1 MSNFLSRVGQSEV
14 LRAVVK
20 RTGLPLPIPAELLR
34 PAGPYVERPLDEWL
48 VLFAGAGELGRL
60 VARTLVQAG
69 ARPAVREES
78 VRAVF
83 AAADVKVDGELAVLR
98 NFDVLGDERLHGIV
112 IDATAVDSPASLRAV
127 YEVLHA
133 AVPALGASGRVVV
146 LARPHE
152 AAPSA
157 GAAAARRALEGCVR
171 SVAKEIG
178 RIGATANLV
187 VVDSG
192 AEDRAEAVLRFLL
205 ASSSAFV
212 SAQPLRVTAT
222 AAYDG
227 NATWVRPLAGKV
239 ALVTGAGR
247 GIGEATAATLA
258 GEGAHVVCVDRPED
272 GQLVRA
278 VAERVGGSA
287 LLADV
292 RAATAPEA
300 IARHLMTAHGGVDV
314 VVHNAGITRDKT
326 IARMD
331 AEAWE
336 SVVDVNLGAVER
348 ITAALREGCL
358 RDGARII
365 CLSSVAGIAGNVGQT
380 NYAAAKAGLIGLVQ
394 HLAGELAP
402 RGITV
407 NAVAPGFIETRM
419 TTTIP
424 LVVREMARR
433 LSALGQGGEPT
444 DVAQAITF
452 LATPAAAGLTGRVL
466 RVCGGA
472 LIGA

>member
-1 MSNFLSRVGQSEV
+1 MSSLLGNLVNSD
-14 LRAVVK
+14 VVRGVIK
-20 RTGLPLPIPAELLR
+20 RTGLPLPVPAELRR

-48 VLFAGAGELGRL
+48 VLFAGAGELGSV
-60 VARTLVQAG
+60 VARTLVAAG
-69 ARPAVREES
+69 ARPAIFDEGQ
-78 VRAVF
+78 RAVF
-83 AAADVKVDGELAVLR
+83 AAAQVRVEGDLAVVR
-98 NFDVLGDERLHGIV
+98 DRVALGDERLYGV
-112 IDATAVDSPASLRAV
+112 VVDATSVGSPADLRGL
-127 YEVLHA
+127 YEALHA
-133 AVPALGASGRVVV
+133 AVPALESSGRVVV

-152 AAPSA
+152 AATSA
-157 GAAAARRALEGCVR
+157 SAAAARRGIEGCVR

-187 VVDSG
+187 VVEPG
-192 AEDRAEAVLRFLL
+192 AEERVEAVLRFLL

-212 SAQPLRVTAT
+212 SAQVLRVS
-222 AAYDG
+222 AAVALVG
-227 NATWVRPLAGKV
+227 EAAWVRPLAGKV

-247 GIGEATAATLA
+247 GIGEATAAALA
-258 GEGAHVVCVDRPED
+258 AEGAFVVCVERPED
-272 GQLVRA
+272 GQLARA
-278 VAERVGGSA
+278 VAERLGGSA

-292 RAATAPEA
+292 RSAEAPEA
-300 IARHLMTAHGGVDV
+300 IARHLMAAHGGVDI
-314 VVHNAGITRDKT
+314 VVHNAGVTRDKT
-326 IARMD
+326 IARMESD
-331 AEAWE
+331 AWDMAIE
-336 SVVDVNLGAVER
+336 VNLSAVDR
-348 ITAALREGCL
+348 ITLALREGCL
-358 RDGARII
+358 RDGGRVV
-365 CLSSVAGIAGNVGQT
+365 CLSSVAGIAGNVGQA

-394 HLAGELAP
+394 HLARELAP

-419 TTTIP
+419 TESIP

-452 LATPAAAGLTGRVL
+452 LSTPAAAGVTGNVL